1 MYKYFFLLFSLFV
14 FSQENTQVY
23 EVLSYDDFKNQINND
38 NVLLFDIRTMDEF
51 NSGHLKGSINIDFY
65 EEKLFDKFFKKVNKS
80 KPIYIYCRSG
90 NRSKK
95 SSEKLKKL
103 GFVKIYDLEGGYK
116 NWIKKIFGIIQFLN

>member
-1 MYKYFFLLFSLFV
+1 MNKYFFLLFSLLV
-14 FSQENTQVY
+14 FSQENTQAY

-65 EEKLFDKFFKKVNKS
+65 EEKLFDKFFKKVHKS

-103 GFVKIYDLEGGYK
+103 GFVKIFDLEGGYK
-116 NWIKKIFGIIQFLN
+116 NWIKKSN

>member
-1 MYKYFFLLFSLFV
+1 MYKYFFLLFSLLV

-95 SSEKLKKL
+95 SSEKLKNL
-103 GFVKIYDLEGGYK
+103 GFFKVFDLEGGYK
-116 NWIKKIFGIIQFLN
+116 NWIKKSN

>member
-1 MYKYFFLLFSLFV
+1 MNKYFFLLFSLLV

-103 GFVKIYDLEGGYK
+103 GFVKIFDLEGGYK
-116 NWIKKIFGIIQFLN
+116 NWIKKSN

>member
-1 MYKYFFLLFSLFV
+1 MNKYFFLLFSLLV

-23 EVLSYDDFKNQINND
+23 EILSYDDFKNQINND

-103 GFVKIYDLEGGYK
+103 GFVKIFDLEGGYK
-116 NWIKKIFGIIQFLN
+116 NWIKKSN

>member
-1 MYKYFFLLFSLFV
+1 MYKYFFLLFSLLV

-95 SSEKLKKL
+95 SFEKLKKL
-103 GFVKIYDLEGGYK
+103 GFVKVFDLEGGYK
-116 NWIKKIFGIIQFLN
+116 NWIKKGN

>member
-1 MYKYFFLLFSLFV
+1 MNKYFFLLFSLLV

-23 EVLSYDDFKNQINND
+23 EVLSYDDFKNQISND
-38 NVLLFDIRTMDEF
+38 NVLLFDVRTMDEF

-65 EEKLFDKFFKKVNKS
+65 EEKLFDKFFKKVNKL

-103 GFVKIYDLEGGYK
+103 GFVKIFDLEGGYK
-116 NWIKKIFGIIQFLN
+116 NWIKKSN

>member
-23 EVLSYDDFKNQINND
+23 EVLSYDDFKNQISND
-38 NVLLFDIRTMDEF
+38 NVLLFDVRTMDEF

-95 SSEKLKKL
+95 SFEKLKKL
-103 GFVKIYDLEGGYK
+103 GFVKVFDLEGGYK
-116 NWIKKIFGIIQFLN
+116 NWIKKGN

>member
-1 MYKYFFLLFSLFV
+1 MNKYFFLLFSLLV

-103 GFVKIYDLEGGYK
+103 GFVKIVDLEGGYK
-116 NWIKKIFGIIQFLN
+116 NWIKKSN

>member
-23 EVLSYDDFKNQINND
+23 EVLSYDDFKNQISND
-38 NVLLFDIRTMDEF
+38 NVLLFDLRTMDEF

-65 EEKLFDKFFKKVNKS
+65 EEKLFEKKKKKVNKS

-95 SSEKLKKL
+95 SSEKLKNL
-103 GFVKIYDLEGGYK
+103 GFFKVFDLEGGYK
-116 NWIKKIFGIIQFLN
+116 NWIKKSN

>member
-1 MYKYFFLLFSLFV
+1 MYKYFFLLFSLLV

-23 EVLSYDDFKNQINND
+23 EVLSYDDFKNQISND
-38 NVLLFDIRTMDEF
+38 NVLLFDVRTMDEF

-95 SSEKLKKL
+95 SSEKLKNL
-103 GFVKIYDLEGGYK
+103 GFVKVFDLEGGYK
-116 NWIKKIFGIIQFLN
+116 NWIKKSN

>member
-1 MYKYFFLLFSLFV
+1 MYKYFFLLFSLLV

-23 EVLSYDDFKNQINND
+23 EVLSYDDFKNQISND
-38 NVLLFDIRTMDEF
+38 NVLLFDVRTMDEF

-103 GFVKIYDLEGGYK
+103 GFVKIFDLEGGYK
-116 NWIKKIFGIIQFLN
+116 NWIKKSN

>member
-1 MYKYFFLLFSLFV
+1 MNKYFFLLFSLLV

-103 GFVKIYDLEGGYK
+103 GFVKIFDLEGGYK
-116 NWIKKIFGIIQFLN
+116 NWIKKATSFL

>member
-116 NWIKKIFGIIQFLN
+116 NWIKKSN

>member
-23 EVLSYDDFKNQINND
+23 EVLSYDDFKNQISND
-38 NVLLFDIRTMDEF
+38 NVLLFDLRTMDEF

-95 SSEKLKKL
+95 SSEKLKNL
-103 GFVKIYDLEGGYK
+103 GFVKVFDLEGGYK
-116 NWIKKIFGIIQFLN
+116 NWIKKSN

>member
-1 MYKYFFLLFSLFV
+1 MNKYFFLLFSLLV

-38 NVLLFDIRTMDEF
+38 NVLLFDIRTMDEL

-103 GFVKIYDLEGGYK
+103 GFVKIFDLEGGYK
-116 NWIKKIFGIIQFLN
+116 NWIKKSN

>member
-1 MYKYFFLLFSLFV
+1 MYNYFFLLFSLFV

-23 EVLSYDDFKNQINND
+23 EVLSYDDFKNQISND
-38 NVLLFDIRTMDEF
+38 NVLLFDVRTMDEF

-95 SSEKLKKL
+95 SSEKLKNL
-103 GFVKIYDLEGGYK
+103 GFVKVFDLEGGYK
-116 NWIKKIFGIIQFLN
+116 NWIKKSN

>member
-95 SSEKLKKL
+95 SFEKLKKL
-103 GFVKIYDLEGGYK
+103 GFVKVFDLEGGYK
-116 NWIKKIFGIIQFLN
+116 NWIKKGN